1 MQSILNWVYFPLLV
15 ADFTIHYQ
23 WKPPENGYQRF
34 HNETVYLPALRF
46 LGYSFRTGH
55 EDYFPRL
62 FVDLFISRSIAF
74 YLARFYLPAFFV
86 VIISFLPLYLAPNSH
101 SKVSL
106 GVMVMLTMT
115 TLLTNTNSELPKISY
130 LTSLDVYLFFCFF
143 SVFLAVL
150 QYAIIGYY
158 DSQVVSLAAKKTKN
172 GKIKRKDVE
181 NAKQK
186 IEMKRKKKKV
196 AQSRSKLIDYAA
208 RWLFL
213 IIFALFNVVYIAILT
228 TVAIDNSQVDIHVK
242 HIET

>member
-1 MQSILNWVYFPLLV
+1 M
-15 ADFTIHYQ
+15 
-23 WKPPENGYQRF
+23 
-34 HNETVYLPALRF
+34 
-46 LGYSFRTGH
+46 
-55 EDYFPRL
+55 
-62 FVDLFISRSIAF
+62 
-74 YLARFYLPAFFV
+74 
-86 VIISFLPLYLAPNSH
+86 
-101 SKVSL
+101 
-106 GVMVMLTMT
+106 
-115 TLLTNTNSELPKISY
+115 
-130 LTSLDVYLFFCFF
+130 
-143 SVFLAVL
+143 L

-158 DSQVVSLAAKKTKN
+158 DSQVVSLAEKKTKN